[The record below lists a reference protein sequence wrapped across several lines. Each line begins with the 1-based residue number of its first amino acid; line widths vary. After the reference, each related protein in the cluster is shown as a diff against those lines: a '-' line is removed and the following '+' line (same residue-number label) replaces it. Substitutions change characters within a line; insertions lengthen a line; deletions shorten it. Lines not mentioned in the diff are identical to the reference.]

1 MLRCSGWMLGHIL
14 TSRIHL
20 RSHWLLLLW
29 LFHLCIPIT
38 ASSALNHRSTT
49 GVFRHVKH
57 RGHFSGKLS
66 CHLVSRR
73 CLHRQMHPVQC
84 QCFTAT
90 RYTAYD
96 TVMYYI
102 MFGTCRLSGKKM
114 FTFFQQGSVCYN
126 RHRLCNYIRSR
137 STFCLYLQKNCQQYS
152 AAVSSRQV

>member
-14 TSRIHL
+14 TSRIRL

-114 FTFFQQGSVCYN
+114 FTFFNKGLFAIIGTACATTLEAGALFAYTCRKTVN
-126 RHRLCNYIRSR
+126 NIVL
-137 STFCLYLQKNCQQYS
+137 L
-152 AAVSSRQV
+152 